1 VEREVKISTEVK
13 EGLLEIEREGLTE
26 DDLIAE
32 NEGKN
37 SREVKE
43 DRPEIE
49 NEGLKLEYLSSFKLS
64 VDREEK

>member
-1 VEREVKISTEVK
+1 LEIEKEGLKSLSDLIVERE
-13 EGLLEIEREGLTE
+13 
-26 DDLIAE
+26 
-32 NEGKN
+32 GKK

-49 NEGLKLEYLSSFKLS
+49 NEGLKLEYLSSFKLI